1 MGYMEN
7 CCAVRYRLD
16 DSELLC
22 QLAEESVELAA
33 AAEKFVNDGHYM
45 HGEHITIDV
54 FMENMVEEMAD
65 VKLVAFVMLD
75 EKDMAA
81 AAKHGEMD
89 YLAEI
94 AVDAKPYAEMLWKQC
109 MALSKAALKMRRTL
123 DQKNPTPTT
132 PEAAKYNLLMNLGLV
147 LKKIERLTEEI
158 GEKEKVQETMIR
170 KAERWAERLENAGH
184 YAEGAKE
191 NKQCDWCEA
200 EHEVCA
206 TCIKI
211 IDYYE
216 DGGSD
221 RCSEVAEQEKCDYY
235 KPMKYCPKCG
245 KRLVVSK

>member
-7 CCAVRYRLD
+7 CCAVRCGLD

-94 AVDAKPYAEMLWKQC
+94 VVDAKPYAEMLWKQC
-109 MALSKAALKMRRTL
+109 MALTKAALKMRRTL

-147 LKKIERLTEEI
+147 LKKIERLAEEI

-170 KAERWAERLENAGH
+170 KAERWAGRLNGTRIEAKQKNLIDVDKYMDTLKPILENMKEENPEC
-184 YAEGAKE
+184 AEVQIME
-191 NKQCDWCEA
+191 Y
-200 EHEVCA
+200 
-206 TCIKI
+206 CI
-211 IDYYE
+211 
-216 DGGSD
+216 G
-221 RCSEVAEQEKCDYY
+221 VADAQE
-235 KPMKYCPKCG
+235 
-245 KRLVVSK
+245 RVR